1 MNKQITGQKTK
12 QGQNAKSGSNSNL
25 SPNKRVTRQSQKIAR
40 RQEEQQKREAAQR
53 RAKQRRLITIISLA
67 AVVVLAIG
75 VTAYLLANA
84 HNPQNGQGA
93 PSTLNIQE
101 TPVNPSYPGVDGIYC
116 DTLEQT
122 AYHVHAHVSIWIN
135 GQLSAIPA
143 DVGIAPDTSCY
154 YWLHTHNTDGIVH
167 IEAPAKTTPT
177 LGDFFDIWDSHFS
190 SLGYPIQLADPTNWK
205 VWIDGKPYSGNFRNI
220 SLQAHELITLAYNSP
235 NVKPDTTYA
244 WNGL

>member
-1 MNKQITGQKTK
+1 MNKQITR
-12 QGQNAKSGSNSNL
+12 QNAKSGGNQNQ
-25 SPNKRVTRQSQKIAR
+25 SPNKRVTRQSQKLAR
-40 RQEEQQKREAAQR
+40 RQEEQEKREAQQR
-53 RAKQRRLITIISLA
+53 RAKQRRRFAVIGIA
-67 AVVVLAIG
+67 AVVVLAVG
-75 VTAYLLANA
+75 LTGYLIANA
-84 HNPQNGQGA
+84 HSSNSSNG

-101 TPVNPSYPGVDGIYC
+101 TPVNPSYPAVDGIYC

-135 GQLSAIPA
+135 GQLWLIPQYT
-143 DVGIAPDTSCY
+143 GIAPDGSCF
-154 YWLHTHNTDGIVH
+154 YWLHTHNPDGIIH

-177 LGDFFDIWDSHFS
+177 FGNFLDIWDSHFS
-190 SLGYPIQLADPTNWK
+190 TLGSGYPIQLADPSNWK

-220 SLQAHELITLAYNSP
+220 PLQAHELITLAYNSP

>member
-1 MNKQITGQKTK
+1 MNKQNTGQKAK

-53 RAKQRRLITIISLA
+53 RAKQRRRITVISLA

-75 VTAYLLANA
+75 LTGYFIVTA
-84 HNPQNGQGA
+84 HNSSNA
-93 PSTLNIQE
+93 PSTLQVQE
-101 TPVNPSYPGVDGIYC
+101 TPVNPNYPAVDGIYC

-135 GQLSAIPA
+135 GQLSLIPQY
-143 DVGIAPDTSCY
+143 VGIAPDVSCY
-154 YWLHTHNTDGIVH
+154 YWLHTHFTDGIIH

-177 LGDFFDIWDSHFS
+177 FGNFLDIWDSHFS
-190 SLGYPIQLADPTNWK
+190 SLGYPIQLADPSNWK
-205 VWIDGKPYSGNFRNI
+205 VWVDGKPYTGNFRNI
-220 SLQAHELITLAYNSP
+220 ALQAHELITLAYNSP

>member
-1 MNKQITGQKTK
+1 MNKQITGQKAK
-12 QGQNAKSGSNSNL
+12 QGQNGKSGSSQNQ
-25 SPNKRVTRQSQKIAR
+25 SPNKRVTRQSQKMAR
-40 RQEEQQKREAAQR
+40 RQEEQQKREAALR
-53 RAKQRRLITIISLA
+53 RAKQRRLFTIISLV

-75 VTAYLLANA
+75 LTTYFIATA
-84 HNPQNGQGA
+84 HSQQNGQQG
-93 PSTLNIQE
+93 SLNIQE
-101 TPVNPSYPGVDGIYC
+101 TPVNPSYPAVDGIYC

-135 GQLSAIPA
+135 GQLAAIPA
-143 DVGIAPDTSCY
+143 GVGIAPDTSCY
-154 YWLHTHNTDGIVH
+154 YWLHTHNPDGIIH

-177 LGDFFDIWDSHFS
+177 FGNFLDIWDSHFS

-205 VWIDGKPYSGNFRNI
+205 VWVDGKPYTGNFRNI
-220 SLQAHELITLAYNSP
+220 PLQAHELITLAYNSP